1 MTYESYVKAKLVDFI
16 IGEAYHH
23 GGADTMLAVAQVLAN
38 RVAAGWQGGDWL
50 RVIETAPEYKG
61 SVNENTARPD
71 PRDGGFREL
80 LRRIDDVYYGIAD
93 DSNVNNEQGQKAL
106 YYAELHNV
114 NREWFG
120 ENILGDLESHPRLA
134 MVGHMTFFG

>member
-1 MTYESYVKAKLVDFI
+1 MTYENYVKAKLVDFVVA
-16 IGEAYHH
+16 EAYHH
-23 GGADTMLAVAQVLAN
+23 GGSAGMLAVAQVLAN

-50 RVIETAPEYKG
+50 KVIETAPEYRG
-61 SVNENTARPD
+61 SVNESHMRPD

-80 LRRIDDVYYGIAD
+80 LRQIDDVYHGIAD
-93 DSNVNNEQGQKAL
+93 ASNVNNDQEQRSL

-134 MVGHMTFFG
+134 TVGQMTFFG